1 MIGKKFILLFILL
14 IKKIFTQCSISN
26 CPIDNGKCIN
36 NICQCNNGYITM
48 NFNEIYCNYKK
59 TSKWIPFILEIFF
72 PSFGHFY
79 IGKTYLGLSKLFF
92 LIFPI
97 ILSFLPCYKKNR
109 YQDNCFNLINFVIL
123 FCFFIEFCF
132 LIIDPFLFGIRYYV
146 DGNGIELF

>member
-1 MIGKKFILLFILL
+1 MMGKKFILLFILL

-36 NICQCNNGYITM
+36 NICQCNNNYMTM
-48 NFNEIYCNYKK
+48 NFNGIYCNYKK
-59 TSKWIPFILEIFF
+59 SSKWIPFILEIFF